1 MRGISKG
8 LAILEIWPRTMM
20 EDIGGGNLQV
30 RGSLALG
37 LAM

>member
-8 LAILEIWPRTMM
+8 LAIIERRM
-20 EDIGGGNLQV
+20 EASTGGGGELQV
-30 RGSLALG
+30 RGVLTLG